1 MSLTFSCVWY
11 IIIIVRNN
19 ERRNKMHKFTKN
31 DLENIKTLKQNIKT
45 LNPIRSRNN
54 IKNSIFTR
62 IAIITRSY
70 YVAGF
75 EDVNIDYDYLYQHAT
90 ADITLVP
97 NYGSIH
103 LDKTNFIKL
112 VNEVR
117 KESFSDFE
125 TTTVGRMGDDG
136 VFTDTGFMIH
146 LCKHDEGRN

>member
-1 MSLTFSCVWY
+1 MSLTNTYYRY
-11 IIIIVRNN
+11 IIIIVRNK

-31 DLENIKTLKQNIKT
+31 DLENIKTLK
-45 LNPIRSRNN
+45 PIRSRAN
-54 IKNSIFTR
+54 IKNNIFIR
-62 IAIITRSY
+62 IAIIERSY

-75 EDVNIDYDYLYQHAT
+75 DDANIDYDYLYQHAN

-97 NYGSIH
+97 NHGSIH

-136 VFTDTGFMIH
+136 VFTDTGFIIH
-146 LCKHDEGRN
+146 LRKHNKGRD

>member
-1 MSLTFSCVWY
+1 
-11 IIIIVRNN
+11 
-19 ERRNKMHKFTKN
+19 MHKFTKN
-31 DLENIKTLKQNIKT
+31 DLENIKTLK
-45 LNPIRSRNN
+45 PIRSRNN
-54 IKNSIFTR
+54 IKNTIFKR

-70 YVAGF
+70 YAAGF
-75 EDVNIDYDYLYQHAT
+75 EDATIDYDYLYQHAN

-97 NYGSIH
+97 DYGTIH

-146 LCKHDEGRN
+146 LCKHNEGRD

>member
-1 MSLTFSCVWY
+1 
-11 IIIIVRNN
+11 
-19 ERRNKMHKFTKN
+19 MHKFTKN
-31 DLENIKTLKQNIKT
+31 DLENIKTLK
-45 LNPIRSRNN
+45 PIRSRNN
-54 IKNSIFTR
+54 IKNNIFTR

-70 YVAGF
+70 YAAGF
-75 EDVNIDYDYLYQHAT
+75 EEANIDYDYLYQHAS

-103 LDKTNFIKL
+103 LDKIMFIKL

>member
-1 MSLTFSCVWY
+1 MSLTSSYIWY
-11 IIIIVRNN
+11 IIIIVRDK

-31 DLENIKTLKQNIKT
+31 DLENIKTLK
-45 LNPIRSRNN
+45 PIRSRDN
-54 IKNSIFTR
+54 IKNNIFIR
-62 IAIITRSY
+62 IAIIARSY

-75 EDVNIDYDYLYQHAT
+75 EDANIDYDYLYEHAN

-97 NYGSIH
+97 NYGTIH

-136 VFTDTGFMIH
+136 IFTDTGFIIH
-146 LCKHDEGRN
+146 LRKHDAGRN